1 MDVKKKTGKTESFMP
16 EKVVVSLVKAGA
28 PYDVAKQI
36 AQSLSS
42 RSVSTMKSSEI
53 REYVLSQLKS
63 KGLTSVVAHWES
75 YDKKKP
81 AKK

>member
-1 MDVKKKTGKTESFMP
+1 MDVKKKTGKSEPFMP
-16 EKVVVSLVKAGA
+16 EKIVVSIVKAGA

-36 AQSLSS
+36 AQSLSAKQAS
-42 RSVSTMKSSEI
+42 SMKSSEI
-53 REYVLSQLKS
+53 RDYVLKELKA

>member
-1 MDVKKKTGKTESFMP
+1 MDVKKKTGKTEPFMP